1 MNQQR
6 EDAVTL
12 SGIPMTKATWDW
24 DSRIGHHVKLR
35 DLHILTAVVRWK
47 GMARAAPH
55 LAMSQ
60 AAVSEAIANL
70 ERALGVRLLDR
81 SPQGVEPTVYAD
93 ALLKRGHVVFDE
105 LRQGIKDI
113 EFLADPTAGEVRIA
127 CAEMPAAGLLPAAID
142 RISRQYP
149 RIVVRVVQLTPHA
162 IASDL
167 EFHEL
172 RDRKVDLVL
181 TAVYG
186 ELAEDIQI
194 ERLLDEPNYVVA
206 ALSSRW
212 ANRRKIDLKDLTD
225 EAWIFPTNP
234 AIVKMITE
242 AFEARGLAP
251 PVERVSA
258 ASIPLRNHL
267 LATGRFVTVLSKSV
281 LHYNAKRWSVK
292 ALPVDLRTKPPSLA
306 ILTLKHRAPSPVVKL
321 FIEHLR
327 EAAKPMKLLA
337 RSRH

>member
-6 EDAVTL
+6 EEAVTL

-81 SPQGVEPTVYAD
+81 SPQGVEPTAYAD

-127 CAEMPAAGLLPAAID
+127 CAEMPAAGLLPAAIE
-142 RISRQYP
+142 RISRQHP
-149 RIVVRVVQLTPHA
+149 RVVVRVVQLTPD
-162 IASDL
+162 ASGI

-186 ELAEDIQI
+186 ELAEDLEI

-206 ALSSRW
+206 AQSSPW
-212 ANRRKIDLKDLTD
+212 ASRRKIDLGDLIN

-234 AIVKMITE
+234 VIVKMIKDAFRASGLEPPTE
-242 AFEARGLAP
+242 C
-251 PVERVSA
+251 VSA
-258 ASIPLRNHL
+258 ASFPLRNYL
-267 LATGRFVTVLSKSV
+267 LATGRFLTVLPKSV
-281 LHYNAKRWSVK
+281 LNYNAKRWLLK
-292 ALPVDLRTKPPSLA
+292 ALPIDLRIKPPSVS
-306 ILTLKHRAPSPVVKL
+306 IITLKHRTPSPVVQL

-327 EAAKPMKLLA
+327 EAAKPMKLSA
-337 RSRH
+337 RR

>member
-1 MNQQR
+1 M
-6 EDAVTL
+6 
-12 SGIPMTKATWDW
+12 PKATWDW
-24 DSRIGHHVKLR
+24 ESRIGHRVKLR
-35 DLHILTAVVRWK
+35 DLHILSAVVRWK

-55 LAMSQ
+55 LGMSQ

-81 SPQGVEPTVYAD
+81 SPQGVEPTAYAD

-127 CAEMPAAGLLPAAID
+127 CAEMPAAGLLPAAIE
-142 RISRQYP
+142 RISRQYS
-149 RIVVRVVQLTPHA
+149 RIVVRVVQLTPGA
-162 IASDL
+162 FTSGI

-186 ELAEDIQI
+186 DLAEDLEI

-206 ALSSRW
+206 AQSSPW
-212 ANRRKIDLKDLTD
+212 ASRRKIDLRDLIN

-234 AIVKMITE
+234 VIVKMIRE
-242 AFEARGLAP
+242 AFEARGLGP
-251 PVERVSA
+251 PTERVSA
-258 ASIPLRNHL
+258 ASIPLRNYL
-267 LATGRFVTVLSKSV
+267 LATGRFLTVLPKSV
-281 LHYNAKRWSVK
+281 LHYNAKRWSLK
-292 ALPVDLRTKPPSLA
+292 ALPIDLRIKPPSVS
-306 ILTLKHRAPSPVVKL
+306 IITLKHRTPSPVVQL

-327 EAAKPMKLLA
+327 EAAKPMKLPTRP
-337 RSRH
+337 RS

>member
-1 MNQQR
+1 G
-6 EDAVTL
+6 AV
-12 SGIPMTKATWDW
+12 GNA
-24 DSRIGHHVKLR
+24 
-35 DLHILTAVVRWK
+35 
-47 GMARAAPH
+47 ARV
-55 LAMSQ
+55 L
-60 AAVSEAIANL
+60 N
-70 ERALGVRLLDR
+70 
-81 SPQGVEPTVYAD
+81 
-93 ALLKRGHVVFDE
+93 RGLVASAE
-105 LRQGIKDI
+105 LRQALNDI
-113 EFLADPTAGEVRIA
+113 DFWPYPREGEVPIA
-127 CAEMPAAGLLPAAID
+127 GAEIPEGGLRPAGTD

-321 FIEHLR
+321 FI
-327 EAAKPMKLLA
+327 
-337 RSRH
+337 